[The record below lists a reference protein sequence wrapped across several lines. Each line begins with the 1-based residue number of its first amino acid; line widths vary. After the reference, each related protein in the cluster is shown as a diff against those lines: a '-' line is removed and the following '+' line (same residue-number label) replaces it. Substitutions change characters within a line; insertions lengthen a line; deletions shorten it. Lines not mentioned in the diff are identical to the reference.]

1 MIDLSQLNYQH
12 LYYFWVT
19 AREGGINKAGAVLR
33 LSPSTISA
41 QVRQLE
47 DQLEVEL
54 FERSS
59 RGLMLTAAGRLVQ
72 RYADDIFDLGR
83 QLIGAVEG
91 RTGARPLRLTVGV
104 ADVVPKLVA
113 YAMMKPLLAADAPPV
128 MLTVHEDHPDALLAA
143 LASHQLDVVLLDQP
157 VGPTAAVRVHHHALG
172 ESRVGVFGSP
182 AVVGALRGSFPA
194 CLDGARVLLPTAAS
208 SVRRGLDAWFD
219 RQGLRPRLV
228 AEFEDSALMKVF
240 GEGGH
245 GLFPAPMVV
254 GEAICAQYGVVLA
267 GEVDAV
273 TERFYAVTAE
283 RRIKHPAAVM
293 LTRAARRALEP
304 AGAPATGATP
314 EG

>member
-1 MIDLSQLNYQH
+1 MGEPMIDLSQLNYQH

-47 DQLEVEL
+47 EQLEVEL
-54 FERSS
+54 FARSS
-59 RGLMLTAAGRLVQ
+59 RGLAPTAAGRLVQ

-83 QLIGAVEG
+83 QLLGAVDG
-91 RTGARPLRLTVGV
+91 RTGARPVRLTVGV

-172 ESRVGVFGSP
+172 ESGVGLFGSQ
-182 AVVGALRGSFPA
+182 AVVAALRGDFPA
-194 CLDGARVLLPTAAS
+194 CLDGAPVLLPTATS

-219 RQGLRPRLV
+219 RQGLRPKLV

-245 GLFPAPMVV
+245 GLFPVPMVV

-267 GEVDAV
+267 AEIDAV

-283 RRIKHPAAVM
+283 RRIKHPAALLLM
-293 LTRAARRALEP
+293 RAARRALEP
-304 AGAPATGATP
+304 GG
-314 EG
+314 

>member
-59 RGLMLTAAGRLVQ
+59 RGLSLTAGGRLVQ

-83 QLIGAVEG
+83 QLLGAVDG
-91 RTGARPLRLTVGV
+91 RTGARPMRLTVGV

-113 YAMMKPLLAADAPPV
+113 YAMMKPLLDPDAPPV
-128 MLTVHEDHPDALLAA
+128 MLTVHEDHPEALLAA
-143 LASHQLDVVLLDQP
+143 LASHQMDVVLLDQP

-172 ESRVGVFGSP
+172 ESRVGLFGHP
-182 AVVGALRGSFPA
+182 RVIEGLRGGFPG
-194 CLDGARVLLPTAAS
+194 CLDGAPVLLPTAAS
-208 SVRRGLDAWFD
+208 SVRRGLDAFFD
-219 RQGLRPRLV
+219 RQGLRPRV
-228 AEFEDSALMKVF
+228 IAEFEDSALMKVF
-240 GEGGH
+240 GQGGH

-254 GEAICAQYGVVLA
+254 GDAIRAQYGVALA
-267 GEVDAV
+267 GEIDVV

-283 RRIKHPAAVM
+283 RRIKHPAAVL

-304 AGAPATGATP
+304 VGPTAAATSP
-314 EG
+314 DD